1 MKSERVNQYL
11 TLLAKVVSLIFHP
24 LLMPLYGLLVIFYA
38 PTILAYLP
46 SAVKKILF
54 LIILINNVFVP
65 LSLMPYFRYRNIITS
80 WAIKERKERILPLIV
95 TSVLYSVTAYVI
107 YRFKIPGFIKSY
119 ILVSAFLVIA
129 VTILNFWWKVSI
141 HSAGAGAVTA
151 LIAILS
157 VLMQADLT
165 GLLVIAILITGIV
178 MSARLYLNS
187 NKPAEVWTGLLLGMV
202 GSGLTLLIL

>member
-11 TLLAKVVSLIFHP
+11 TILAKVVSLLFHP

-107 YRFKIPGFIKSY
+107 YRFKIPGFIKSF

-129 VTILNFWWKVSI
+129 VTIVNFWWKVSI
-141 HSAGAGAVTA
+141 HSAGAGAVTV
-151 LIAILS
+151 LIALLS
-157 VLMQADLT
+157 VLMQADLR
-165 GLLVIAILITGIV
+165 GLLITAVLMTGII
-178 MSARLYLNS
+178 MTARLYLNS
-187 NKPAEVWTGLLLGMV
+187 HKPAEVWAGLFIGII
-202 GSGLTLLIL
+202 GSGLTLLFL

>member
-1 MKSERVNQYL
+1 MKSERVSQYL
-11 TLLAKVVSLIFHP
+11 TLLAKVVSLLFHP

-80 WAIKERKERILPLIV
+80 WAIGERKERILPLIV

-141 HSAGAGAVTA
+141 HSTAAGAVTA

-157 VLMQADLT
+157 IMMQADLR
-165 GLLVIAILITGIV
+165 GLLVMAILITGII

-187 NKPAEVWTGLLLGMV
+187 HKPAEVWTGLFIGMA

>member
-187 NKPAEVWTGLLLGMV
+187 NKPAEVWTGLLLGMA

>member
-1 MKSERVNQYL
+1 MKSVTANKYL
-11 TLLAKVVSLIFHP
+11 TLLAKGVSLLFHP
-24 LLMPLYGLLVIFYA
+24 LLMPLYSLMVIFYA

-80 WAIKERKERILPLIV
+80 WTIVERKERILPLFV
-95 TSVLYSVTAYVI
+95 TSILYSATAYVI

-119 ILVSAFLVIA
+119 IIASAVLVILI
-129 VTILNFWWKVSI
+129 TIVNFWWKVSI

-151 LIAILS
+151 LITVLS
-157 VLMQADLT
+157 ILMQADLIIFLVAAIFFS
-165 GLLVIAILITGIV
+165 GLV
-178 MSARLYLNS
+178 MTARLYLNS
-187 NKPAEVWTGLLLGMV
+187 HKPAEVWLGFFLGIAVAGL
-202 GSGLTLLIL
+202 SILII

>member
-1 MKSERVNQYL
+1 MKSEKYL
-11 TLLAKVVSLIFHP
+11 TLLAKVVSLLFHP

-46 SAVKKILF
+46 SAIKKILF

-80 WAIKERKERILPLIV
+80 WAIKDRKERILPLIV

-141 HSAGAGAVTA
+141 YSAAAGAVTA
-151 LIAILS
+151 LISLLS

-178 MSARLYLNS
+178 MSARLYLS
-187 NKPAEVWTGLLLGMV
+187 SHKPAEVWTSLFLGMV